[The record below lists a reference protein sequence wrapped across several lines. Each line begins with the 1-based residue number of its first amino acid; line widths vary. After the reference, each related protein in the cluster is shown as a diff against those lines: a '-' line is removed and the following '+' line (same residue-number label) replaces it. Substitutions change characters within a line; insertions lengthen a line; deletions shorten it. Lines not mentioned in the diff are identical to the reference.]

1 MSKWMG
7 VTFACAALWV
17 SADATAGKIPP
28 VPDNP
33 MQAQTSLGFNTR
45 KSCPDLRIS
54 DEGNVAV
61 VVFWLTGGGIPA
73 QLSIKTSSGSS
84 ALDAAA
90 LSCATRL
97 RFAPATRLGDGETI
111 DSWQQVGFRWVETRG
126 AAAAASQG
134 VETGQAVGTT
144 QAAGM
149 SQAAEQASGAPARV
163 VSDAKQRDSGAQAN
177 SVTVHV
183 CADESGKLKQDPTI
197 VRSSGNASVDQ
208 AAVHIAASGSPYY
221 RPGNASSGSAVSGC
235 AQLVI
240 QFETK

>member
-1 MSKWMG
+1 MSKWIG
-7 VTFACAALWV
+7 VTLACAAVWV

-33 MQAQTSLGFNTR
+33 MQAQTSLGFNTK

-54 DEGNVAV
+54 DEGNLAV

-90 LSCATRL
+90 LSCAAKL

-126 AAAAASQG
+126 PAAAASQG
-134 VETGQAVGTT
+134 VGTGQA
-144 QAAGM
+144 
-149 SQAAEQASGAPARV
+149 AEANQASGPVAGVPARV
-163 VSDAKQRDSGAQAN
+163 GADAKPGDFGAQAN

-221 RPGNASSGSAVSGC
+221 RPGAPVSGC